1 MSVINPPTLPTSTPL
16 QVTLQGVRA
25 ILPILLGIVPFAL
38 IAGIGAANAG
48 LTAAEGMGMSGILF
62 AGAAQLVVLQ
72 LYVENTPA
80 LVVIFT
86 AFIVNLR
93 FMIYSASLAPHLK
106 KASTVAKSVLAYML
120 TDQAYAVSIMEF
132 DQNAER
138 EHKAWFYFGTAF
150 TIWVVWQACNALGI
164 FLGAAVPAAWGLDFA
179 IPLTFL
185 ALLVPALK
193 DRPAIWAALSAGF
206 IATVFFN
213 LRFNFGLPL
222 AVFSGIAVGMLSEGG
237 TKEGAK

>member
-1 MSVINPPTLPTSTPL
+1 MSVTNLPTIPSSTPL

-25 ILPILLGIVPFAL
+25 ILPILLGVIPFAL
-38 IAGIGAANAG
+38 IVGISAASSG
-48 LTAAEGMGMSGILF
+48 LTPAQGMGMSSILF
-62 AGAAQLVVLQ
+62 AGAAQLAVLQ
-72 LYVENTPA
+72 LYAENA
-80 LVVIFT
+80 LAIVAIFT
-86 AFIVNLR
+86 AFIINLR

-106 KASTVAKSVLAYML
+106 KASTPAKVLLAYML

-138 EHKAWFYFGTAF
+138 EHKAWFYFGTAI
-150 TIWVVWQACNALGI
+150 TLWGVWQACTALGI
-164 FLGAAVPAAWGLDFA
+164 FLGAAIPANWGLDFA

-206 IATVFFN
+206 IATIFFN
-213 LRFNFGLPL
+213 LPFNFGLPL
-222 AVFSGIAVGMLSEGG
+222 AVFSGIAVGMLSESG
-237 TKEGAK
+237 TKEGVK